1 LQNVFW
7 NDAGRTAPPVS
18 VLFPSLSALHS
29 PCSFAIIGAVRLMQ
43 HAAVQAAY
51 SRDTGV
57 SIMKVRDLLDSKGK
71 DIVSIDVDSSVDDAI
86 RSMNARKISAIMV
99 NEQGKTVG
107 IFTERDVVRSYI
119 NSGGKSFKETKVRDA
134 MVTNLIVAVPDDEL
148 GDISSIMVEKNIRH
162 LPVLHNGRV
171 IGMLSI
177 RDIIQTQVKKLTS
190 DLHYLRDYIAG

>member
-1 LQNVFW
+1 
-7 NDAGRTAPPVS
+7 
-18 VLFPSLSALHS
+18 
-29 PCSFAIIGAVRLMQ
+29 
-43 HAAVQAAY
+43 
-51 SRDTGV
+51 
-57 SIMKVRDLLDSKGK
+57 MKVRDLLDSKGK

-86 RSMNARKISAIMV
+86 RSMNTRKISAIMV
-99 NEQGKTVG
+99 TEQGKTVG

-119 NSGGKSFKETKVRDA
+119 TTNGKSFKESKVREA

-148 GDISSIMVEKNIRH
+148 ADISSIMVEKNIRH

>member
-1 LQNVFW
+1 
-7 NDAGRTAPPVS
+7 
-18 VLFPSLSALHS
+18 
-29 PCSFAIIGAVRLMQ
+29 
-43 HAAVQAAY
+43 
-51 SRDTGV
+51 
-57 SIMKVRDLLDSKGK
+57 MKVRDLLDSKGR

-99 NEQGKTVG
+99 TEQGKTVG

-119 NSGGKSFKETKVRDA
+119 STNGKSFREAKVRDA

-148 GDISSIMVEKNIRH
+148 ADISSIMVEKNIRH

-177 RDIIQTQVKKLTS
+177 RDIIQTQVKKLTA